1 MNEKEKRILS
11 LMGRAL
17 PVMPEFEKGRMLGI
31 AEAMS
36 FMSGQIPM
44 PLEHRIPE
52 SSGERPRT
60 AAGT

>member
-1 MNEKEKRILS
+1 MNEKETRILS

-36 FMSGQIPM
+36 FMSGQISA
-44 PLEHRIPE
+44 PLERGAEP
-52 SSGERPRT
+52 SVERPRT
-60 AAGT
+60 AARA

>member
-1 MNEKEKRILS
+1 MNEKEARILS
-11 LMGRAL
+11 LMCRAL

-44 PLEHRIPE
+44 PLEHRAEPPVE
-52 SSGERPRT
+52 HPRT
-60 AAGT
+60 AAGA